1 MAITY
6 SVEIKAKAMSVIF
19 CVISIAALIYF
30 SIQPTIVN
38 GKHGYDLQDF
48 VTIIIP
54 SLTLV
59 SNLLL
64 LQCVLDIHHDSLYY
78 WPNPRVGLLSWIFL
92 HLSVLLMIIYEATS
106 CFYSIKEGDHPVST
120 TTTKATCLNLEFYS
134 YEATISQIL
143 VLIILGTLL
152 LYGMKVV
159 INVLADYK

>member
-59 SNLLL
+59 SNLIL
-64 LQCVLDIHHDSLYY
+64 LQAVLDIHHESLYY
-78 WPNPRVGLLSWIFL
+78 WPSPRVGFLSWIFL

-106 CFYSIKEGDHPVST
+106 CFYSIKEGNYPVAT